1 MRRRMHAIAKPATVC
16 LLALAIMAAGWG
28 IAPASAD
35 FYANDTKSKD
45 PNRATIE
52 ALAKDLAPIAA
63 SFGCEFAWGDMHDP
77 TNGTLEFVPAGDD
90 VRKWTRLVTIT
101 VVGMPPR
108 QAAQSALIKDLH
120 NMMEGRIVQRGRLL
134 DKALGSDGKGL
145 PSSFMEYEIGQ
156 GADKEHAA
164 VAVMKV
170 RADLAGIL
178 QIQARGKPLARED
191 ADKMRT
197 LAIAKP
203 N

>member
-1 MRRRMHAIAKPATVC
+1 MSGRMHTIARFQALSTL
-16 LLALAIMAAGWG
+16 LLAFATAGWG
-28 IAPASAD
+28 IAPANAD
-35 FYANDTKSKD
+35 FYANDAKSTD
-45 PNRATIE
+45 PNRAAIE

-63 SFGCEFAWGDMHDP
+63 AFGCEFAWGDMHDP
-77 TNGTLEFVPAGDD
+77 TNATLEFVPAGDD

-101 VVGMPPR
+101 TVGMPPQ

-120 NMMEGRIVQRGRLL
+120 NMMEGRIIQRGRLL
-134 DKALGSDGKGL
+134 DKALGSDGGGL

-156 GADKEHAA
+156 GADKEHNA

-170 RADLAGIL
+170 RADLAGIV

-191 ADKMRT
+191 ADKMRN
-197 LAIAKP
+197 LAIPKQ